1 MVVPSYY
8 ILTSYVL
15 DLKHAYLD
23 MLRAYHW
30 ILFYTLINMVFP
42 CEMLI
47 DYHTKKF
54 SHLNTLMRFITSTAV
69 LGFDP
74 EKNKNKLNFFT
85 SSYDHTEQYIKTPR
99 ISHLCVIV

>member
-23 MLRAYHW
+23 ILRAYHW
-30 ILFYTLINMVFP
+30 IPFYTVINMVFP

-54 SHLNTLMRFITSTAV
+54 SHLNTLMRFTIYYKLRYGVYDTSTSMKMQCLTA
-69 LGFDP
+69 F
-74 EKNKNKLNFFT
+74 
-85 SSYDHTEQYIKTPR
+85 
-99 ISHLCVIV
+99 